1 MKNIDKRIDKD
12 ITINEDLFLSGLLD
26 ITDFLL
32 VSLKAFL
39 EKEGRFLGIVKS
51 YMSSIDIAFEK
62 FNNCLEDEDYEIF
75 EKLLYLLK
83 PIIIKEFNRLRRKK
97 ISEGDC
103 VILIMRKLLNIIEEN
118 SEYSYKREVKTILK
132 IINKLFNNIRNKG
145 KKDAMYNFSNQIKIL
160 KSSGYIGK
168 YSLDKLDLTQLVREK
183 SLLEDDGLRVDLSS
197 ENSIIDLG

>member
-32 VSLKAFL
+32 VSLKVFL

>member
-75 EKLLYLLK
+75 AKLLYLLK

-145 KKDAMYNFSNQIKIL
+145 KKDVMYNFSNQIKIL
-160 KSSGYIGK
+160 KSSGNIGK